1 MIDRDEDEDGNVQ
14 TTVKVG
20 VSRNMLRQYG
30 ANSSESHCPICSALD
45 GFDEGEEKSQE
56 KSGLEGEL
64 AAEDI
69 LVTLRT
75 VTMWCCWTAPSLV
88 GSLS

>member
-1 MIDRDEDEDGNVQ
+1 M
-14 TTVKVG
+14 KVG
-20 VSRNMLRQYG
+20 VSEYVAAVWGEFIRVTLPNL
-30 ANSSESHCPICSALD
+30 SALD

-75 VTMWCCWTAPSLV
+75 ADDVVLLDSPFPV
-88 GSLS
+88 ESLS